1 MSVMNDEQSDSG
13 VEEIR
18 GMLKN
23 MFNNSRTNVKL
34 DHKIISTEK
43 ISINIAHINRI
54 HHRPNTFSLIMVPLL

>member
-1 MSVMNDEQSDSG
+1 MSGMNDKQSDSG

-43 ISINIAHINRI
+43 ISINIAHHINRI
-54 HHRPNTFSLIMVPLL
+54 NHRPNTFS